1 MSEANGT
8 IPTTVTR
15 KRKRG
20 SGFRYSSKKALQRS
34 RLSKEISKGGVLE
47 LGSARK
53 ALTYPSELMSE
64 IGVISL
70 AGCSSDHL
78 GLHPYSQLMKIQ
90 RTGLRQAL
98 EMHSRT
104 WSFLT
109 RLEFP
114 YMSNSHSLSFTHDS
128 DHRCYLIMLFS
139 LYCGH

>member
-1 MSEANGT
+1 LEIEQMSEADGT

-64 IGVISL
+64 IGVVSL
-70 AGCSSDHL
+70 AGCSSGSF
-78 GLHPYSQLMKIQ
+78 GLISLQLVDENPEDRIEAS
-90 RTGLRQAL
+90 TGNAL
-98 EMHSRT
+98 SDV
-104 WSFLT
+104 
-109 RLEFP
+109 EFP
-114 YMSNSHSLSFTHDS
+114 NKV
-128 DHRCYLIMLFS
+128 RIS
-139 LYCGH
+139 LYVKFSFSSIYS